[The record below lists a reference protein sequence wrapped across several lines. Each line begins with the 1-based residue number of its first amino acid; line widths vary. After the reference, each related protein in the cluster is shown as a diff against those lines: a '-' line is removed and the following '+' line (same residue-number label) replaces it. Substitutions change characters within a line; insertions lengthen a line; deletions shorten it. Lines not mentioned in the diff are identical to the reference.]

1 MDSTT
6 IANDATR
13 TAFGAMPAAPRRSAA
28 TWQRS
33 HASTPVTAKGGVRL
47 DAPAARLRGA
57 VEAYLLRGEG
67 SFAPIAT
74 RSTVPSSGTPTT
86 SPPV

>member
-33 HASTPVTAKGGVRL
+33 HASTPVLTTGGVRL
-47 DAPAARLRGA
+47 DAPAVRLRGG

-67 SFAPIAT
+67 FFAATAT
-74 RSTVPSSGTPTT
+74 RSTVPSSGTTTT